1 MSRVLTTQRKLRC
14 FLVFERK
21 EVRLVL
27 DERKRKILQ
36 AIVED
41 YVASAEPIGS
51 RSLSK
56 SHALGIS
63 AATIRNEMS
72 DLEELGYLDQPH
84 TSAGRIPS
92 GKGYRFYVD
101 QLLPRKQITSQEI
114 SFIEKWY
121 EERVGRI
128 EEAFSETARLVSAMT
143 GNLAVVLNQTRPT
156 FRYLQFLPFDDANA
170 ILVLVA
176 DNGIVENQMMNIPPG
191 LSYFDLERLGKALNH
206 RYSGQSFQTI
216 SNQVAEEIAHS
227 IVNDP
232 ILLQQAMLEF
242 QKVMSK
248 EQGRKVYLGGASQLV
263 DQPEFREN
271 MGRIRSLLGLLEEE
285 REIFEIFTQETRP
298 GLSVTIG
305 QENQASSIQDCSV
318 VQGTYQ
324 LGDQIIGRIAII
336 GPTRMEYQRA
346 VSVMEYM
353 QVHMEEMMKR
363 YLKG

>member
-1 MSRVLTTQRKLRC
+1 M
-14 FLVFERK
+14 
-21 EVRLVL
+21 L